1 MKEEVVGFFIQ
12 RIRTYLE
19 NIGTDYDVINAV
31 LEADYTDI
39 PDLII
44 RAKSLQEF
52 KLHDDFKKFII
63 GFKRASNILESSQKI
78 VLLNES
84 LFEEKEE
91 LQLYKK
97 LTEIIPHYEAHFEEK
112 NYNACFN
119 DLVALKDFIDL
130 FFDNVMVMVENE
142 ELKENRM
149 ALLRLI
155 HSTFT
160 KTADLSK
167 IVYEL

>member
-1 MKEEVVGFFIQ
+1 M
-12 RIRTYLE
+12 
-19 NIGTDYDVINAV
+19 
-31 LEADYTDI
+31 
-39 PDLII
+39 
-44 RAKSLQEF
+44 
-52 KLHDDFKKFII
+52 
-63 GFKRASNILESSQKI
+63 
-78 VLLNES
+78 NES

-97 LTEIIPHYEAHFEEK
+97 LAEIIPHYEAHFKEK